1 MERMNTRVCT
11 NCTFW
16 DQSNVLQMSSLG
28 SIAPCTRHSPNRYSL
43 QKVDLT
49 QAMHDSL
56 PFGDA
61 DVGLH
66 MRLPMAVWP
75 YTSASNYCG
84 DFYPCDL
91 DECVRRSQNRAAP
104 LV

>member
-1 MERMNTRVCT
+1 MTA
-11 NCTFW
+11 F
-16 DQSNVLQMSSLG
+16 
-28 SIAPCTRHSPNRYSL
+28 
-43 QKVDLT
+43 
-49 QAMHDSL
+49 